1 MRTLLRVLRAER
13 KWTQAQ
19 LAQKVGVSRAAINAY
34 ETGRYVPSLRT
45 AFRIAR
51 LFDKKIGEVFLLD
64 PPETDPTTFHELG
77 RTS

>member
-1 MRTLLRVLRAER
+1 MRTRLRVLRAER

-34 ETGRYVPSLRT
+34 ETGRYMSSPRT

-51 LFDKKIGEVFLLD
+51 RFDKKIAEVFALD
-64 PPETDPTTFHELG
+64 PPGADPTTFHELG

>member
-19 LAQKVGVSRAAINAY
+19 LAQKVGVSRAAINAN

-64 PPETDPTTFHELG
+64 PPETDRTTFHELG

>member
-34 ETGRYVPSLRT
+34 ETGRYVPSLGT